1 MHLALLMAN
10 TDESDFA
17 RAHPRDSEK
26 FETLIHLV
34 RPGWTVQSFSV
45 KDGVFPEDIS
55 VFDGVMITGSPASVH
70 DPDPWVADLLALIR
84 RIVAARQPLFGACFG
99 HQAIALAL
107 GGQVGPN
114 PGGWVFGRTETALT
128 EPAPWMDPLPPQTGL
143 YAAHVEQVTALPAGA
158 RILTASS
165 ECPVGGFAIGDH
177 VYTTQ
182 YHPEMT
188 RAFIAALIDHL
199 ANDKPAEVITR
210 ARASLA
216 QPANT
221 QPFAESIARFFEQ
234 AKTRG

>member
-17 RAHPRDSEK
+17 RAHPRDSEQ

-45 KDGVFPEDIS
+45 KDGVFPDDLS
-55 VFDGVMITGSPASVH
+55 RFDGVMITGSPASVH

-84 RIVAARQPLFGACFG
+84 RIVATRQPLFGACFG

-114 PGGWVFGRTETALT
+114 PGGWVFGRTETVST
-128 EPAPWMDPLPPQTGL
+128 DPAPWMAPLPERAGL
-143 YAAHVEQVTALPAGA
+143 YAAHVEQVTAMPPAA
-158 RILTASS
+158 RALTASP
-165 ECPVGGFAIGDH
+165 ECPVGGFAIDRH

-188 RAFIAALIDHL
+188 QGFIAALIEHL
-199 ANDKPAEVITR
+199 ADDKPADVIAR

-216 QPANT
+216 QPADT
-221 QPFAESIARFFEQ
+221 HPFAESIARFFEQ
-234 AKTRG
+234 AATQG